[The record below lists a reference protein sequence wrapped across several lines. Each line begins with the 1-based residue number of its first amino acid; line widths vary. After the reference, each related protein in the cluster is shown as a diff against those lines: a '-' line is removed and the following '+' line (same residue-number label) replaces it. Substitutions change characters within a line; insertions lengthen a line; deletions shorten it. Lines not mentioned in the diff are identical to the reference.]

1 MAFVQCFNFVNVD
14 LRCVCMCVLVYVI
27 NEDTNLYNDMCIT
40 LVLQLKRGL

>member
-1 MAFVQCFNFVNVD
+1 M
-14 LRCVCMCVLVYVI
+14 CVCMCVLVYVI